1 MPCAITAATWV
12 ALSRATNINPT
23 SKPTYRSM
31 NPLSITVALPRLNN
45 DMTIARAQMAN
56 SGTMPPSKG
65 LDPGIV
71 AEMQMC
77 YIEYLISDKR
87 DLEAEQ
93 VVEGF
98 IYDDERMMQL
108 PELHAAWLWLARMA
122 LLIGD
127 GNPSLSLGAAEN
139 ALLVLSNHQ
148 GKKTEDFN
156 AIVASLLYNLALAH
170 HDMGDNSRAAKELT
184 KAQQL
189 LERLA
194 KRNEARFSAMLLM
207 AVEAST
213 EVIKSKTKQMNVLAH
228 YQSASELYMSELNS
242 GDSNATRIAMVNL
255 VDTLGKEGDIMLEMG
270 NGRNAVKYYTK
281 ALRYQK
287 KLGEKMGHR
296 DLQLSIGLA
305 KALMRL
311 INRRAAAEQLLRSL
325 LPLAQR
331 LDATAEVHEIQ
342 DLLNNKNKN
351 VNIMTLL
358 KSIFTAALILLG
370 TLGMQ
375 AQLIVGHRGSQWG
388 VENTR
393 AAFINGAEA
402 GAWGLECDIRVT
414 ADGTFVIS
422 HDDSYKRLGG
432 PETKIAN
439 MNTETVLST
448 RLTSK
453 RHGITYA
460 GTPCTL
466 GEFLD
471 ICKQYDVTPVVEVKV
486 CSNIH
491 SNTKA
496 ENEPVF
502 DGIPALINLIDQ
514 KGLTQQVVI
523 ISFMPGVVD
532 FIHRHYPD
540 VTVQVLAGDSDG
552 PIDEWVDWCIEHN
565 MDLDVVHTII
575 TKAAVDRLHQ
585 AGLKVNV
592 WTVDKVEDF
601 ERVKDMG
608 VDYITTNAR
617 FPKEL

>member
-1 MPCAITAATWV
+1 
-12 ALSRATNINPT
+12 
-23 SKPTYRSM
+23 M
-31 NPLSITVALPRLNN
+31 NSLPITVALPRFKN
-45 DMTIARAQMAN
+45 DMTIARAQMATA
-56 SGTMPPSKG
+56 GTMPSTKG
-65 LDPGIV
+65 LELDIV
-71 AEMQMC
+71 TEMQMC
-77 YIEYLISDKR
+77 YAEYLIANKR

-93 VVEGF
+93 VIEEF
-98 IYDDERMMQL
+98 IYDDERMQQL
-108 PELHAAWLWLARMA
+108 PALYAAWLWLARMA
-122 LLIGD
+122 LLID
-127 GNPSLSLGAAEN
+127 SGNPSLSLGAAEN
-139 ALLVLSNHQ
+139 ALLVLSSHQ

-156 AIVASLLYNLALAH
+156 AIVAALLYHLALAH

-184 KAQQL
+184 KTHQL

-228 YQSASELYMSELNS
+228 YQSASELYMSELKS
-242 GDSNATRIAMVNL
+242 GDANATRTAMSNL

-331 LDATAEVHEIQ
+331 LEATAQVNEIQ

-351 VNIMTLL
+351 MNIMTLL
-358 KSIFTAALILLG
+358 KSIFTAAIIIMC
-370 TLGMQ
+370 TLPLQ

-393 AAFINGAEA
+393 AAFINGAQA
-402 GAWGLECDIRVT
+402 GAWGLECDIRIT
-414 ADGTFVIS
+414 DDGTIVIS

-432 PETKIAN
+432 PETKIAS
-439 MNTETVLST
+439 MTTREVLDT

-466 GEFLD
+466 AEFLD
-471 ICKQYDVTPVVEVKV
+471 LCKSLNVAPVIEIKICT
-486 CSNIH
+486 SIH
-491 SNTKA
+491 SDTGA
-496 ENEPVF
+496 DDEPVF
-502 DGIPALINLIDQ
+502 DGIPQLISLIDR
-514 KGLTQQVVI
+514 KELTDRAVI

-540 VTVQVLAGDSDG
+540 ISVQVLAGDSDG
-552 PIDEWVDWCIEHN
+552 TIDQWVDWCIERKI
-565 MDLDVVHTII
+565 DLDVVHSII
-575 TKAAVDRLHQ
+575 TRAAVDRMHA

-592 WTVDKVEDF
+592 WTVDRVEDF

-608 VDYITTNAR
+608 VDFITTNSR
-617 FPKEL
+617 FPKQL

>member
-1 MPCAITAATWV
+1 
-12 ALSRATNINPT
+12 
-23 SKPTYRSM
+23 M
-31 NPLSITVALPRLNN
+31 NSLPITVALPRFKN
-45 DMTIARAQMAN
+45 DMTIARAQMAT
-56 SGTMPPSKG
+56 SGAMPPSKG
-65 LDPGIV
+65 LDEDIV
-71 AEMQMC
+71 NEMQMT
-77 YIEYLISDKR
+77 YIEYLIANKR
-87 DLEAEQ
+87 DIEAEQ
-93 VVEGF
+93 AIEEF
-98 IYDDERMMQL
+98 IYDDDRMQEL
-108 PELHAAWLWLARMA
+108 PKLYAAWLWLARMA
-122 LLIGD
+122 LLIDSGS
-127 GNPSLSLGAAEN
+127 PSLSLGAAEN
-139 ALLVLSNHQ
+139 TLLVLSDHQ

-156 AIVASLLYNLALAH
+156 AIVASLLFNLALAH

-184 KAQQL
+184 KAQQI
-189 LERLA
+189 LERLS
-194 KRNEARFSAMLLM
+194 KRNEARFSALLLL

-242 GDSNATRIAMVNL
+242 GDANATRTAMSNL

-331 LDATAEVHEIQ
+331 LDATAEAHEIQ

-358 KSIFTAALILLG
+358 KSIFTAALIIVG

-393 AAFINGAEA
+393 AAFINGAKA

-414 ADGTFVIS
+414 ADGTFVVS

-432 PETKIAN
+432 PATKIAD
-439 MNTETVLST
+439 MTTENVLST

-471 ICKQYDVTPVVEVKV
+471 ICNQYNVVPVVEVKV
-486 CSNIH
+486 CTSIH

-496 ENEPVF
+496 ENEPVY
-502 DGIPALINLIDQ
+502 DGIPALVNLIDQ
-514 KGLTQQVVI
+514 KGLTDKAVI

-540 VTVQVLAGDSDG
+540 LTVQVLAGDEDG
-552 PIDEWVDWCIEHN
+552 TIMEWVEWCKQYN
-565 MDLDVVHTII
+565 MDLDVVHTIV
-575 TKAAVDRLHQ
+575 TKEAVDAMHD

-601 ERVKDMG
+601 ERVKAMG
-608 VDYITTNAR
+608 VDFITTNAR
-617 FPKEL
+617 FPKQL

>member
-1 MPCAITAATWV
+1 
-12 ALSRATNINPT
+12 
-23 SKPTYRSM
+23 M
-31 NPLSITVALPRLNN
+31 NFLPVSVALPHFKN
-45 DMTIARAQMAN
+45 DMTIARAQMAQ
-56 SGTMPPSKG
+56 SGAMPTHKG
-65 LDPGIV
+65 LDEGIV
-71 AEMQMC
+71 TEIQMC
-77 YIEYLISDKR
+77 FIDYLISNKR
-87 DLEAEQ
+87 DIEAEQ
-93 VVEGF
+93 AIEEL
-98 IYDDERMMQL
+98 IYDDERMQRL
-108 PELHAAWLWLARMA
+108 PELYAAWLWLARMA
-122 LLIGD
+122 LLID
-127 GNPSLSLGAAEN
+127 SGNPSLSLGAAEN
-139 ALLVLSNHQ
+139 ALLVLSNHL
-148 GKKTEDFN
+148 GKKNEDFN
-156 AIVASLLYNLALAH
+156 AIVVALLYNLALAH

-228 YQSASELYMSELNS
+228 YQSASELYMSELGQ
-242 GDSNATRIAMVNL
+242 GDANATRIAMSNL

-270 NGRNAVKYYTK
+270 NSRNAVKYYTK

-287 KLGEKMGHR
+287 KLGEKMGMR
-296 DLQLSIGLA
+296 ELTLSIGLA
-305 KALMRL
+305 RALMRL

-331 LDATAEVHEIQ
+331 LDATAQIHDIQ

-358 KSIFTAALILLG
+358 KSIFTVVIILLG
-370 TLGMQ
+370 SLSMQ

-393 AAFINGAEA
+393 AAFINGANA

-422 HDDSYKRLGG
+422 HDDNYKRLGG
-432 PETKIAN
+432 PETKIAD
-439 MNTETVLST
+439 MSTEAVLST

-460 GTPCTL
+460 ATPCSL

-471 ICKQYDVTPVVEVKV
+471 ICNEYNVVPVVEVKV
-486 CSNIH
+486 CTSIH

-514 KGLTQQVVI
+514 KGCSDRVVI

-540 VTVQVLAGDSDG
+540 ITVQVLAGDGDG
-552 PIDEWVDWCIEHN
+552 TIDEWVDWCIEHK
-565 MDLDVVHTII
+565 MDLDVVHTIV
-575 TKAAVDRLHQ
+575 TKEAVDRMHA

-592 WTVDKVEDF
+592 WTVDSVEDF
-601 ERVKDMG
+601 ERVKAAGADF
-608 VDYITTNAR
+608 ITTNAR
-617 FPKEL
+617 FPREL

>member
-1 MPCAITAATWV
+1 
-12 ALSRATNINPT
+12 
-23 SKPTYRSM
+23 M
-31 NPLSITVALPRLNN
+31 NPLPISIALPRLKN
-45 DMTIARAQMAN
+45 DMTIARAQMAS
-56 SGTMPPSKG
+56 SGTMPSTKG
-65 LDPGIV
+65 LDDGIV
-71 AEMQMC
+71 TEMKMC
-77 YIEYLISDKR
+77 YAEYLIVNKR

-93 VVEGF
+93 IIEEF
-98 IYDDERMMQL
+98 IYDDERMQQL
-108 PELHAAWLWLARMA
+108 PELYAAWLWLARMA
-122 LLIGD
+122 LLIDG

-139 ALLVLSNHQ
+139 TLLVLSEHQ

-156 AIVASLLYNLALAH
+156 AIVAALLFNLALAH

-184 KAQQL
+184 KAQQI
-189 LERLA
+189 LERLT
-194 KRNEARFSAMLLM
+194 KRNEARFSALLLM

-213 EVIKSKTKQMNVLAH
+213 DVIKSKTKQMNVLAH

-242 GDSNATRIAMVNL
+242 GDANATRTAMSNL

-287 KLGEKMGHR
+287 KLGDKMGHR

-331 LDATAEVHEIQ
+331 LDATAEVNEIQ
-342 DLLNNKNKN
+342 ELLNNKNKN
-351 VNIMTLL
+351 MNIMTLL
-358 KSIFTAALILLG
+358 KSIFTTALIIVG
-370 TLGMQ
+370 TLGLQ
-375 AQLIVGHRGSQWG
+375 AQHIVGHRGSQWG

-402 GAWGLECDIRVT
+402 GAWALECDVRVT

-439 MNTETVLST
+439 MTTESVLST

-453 RHGITYA
+453 RNGITYA
-460 GTPCTL
+460 ATPCTL
-466 GEFLD
+466 SEFLD
-471 ICKQYDVTPVVEVKV
+471 ICNEYHVVPVVEIKV

-514 KGLTQQVVI
+514 KGLSDRVVI

-532 FIHRHYPD
+532 FINRHYPD
-540 VTVQVLAGDSDG
+540 ITVQVLAGDKDG
-552 PIDEWVDWCIEHN
+552 PIEDWVDWCIEHK

-575 TKAAVDRLHQ
+575 TDEAVSRMHD

-592 WTVDKVEDF
+592 WTVDKLEDF
-601 ERVKDMG
+601 LRVKAMG

>member
-1 MPCAITAATWV
+1 MSSLPV
-12 ALSRATNINPT
+12 
-23 SKPTYRSM
+23 
-31 NPLSITVALPRLNN
+31 TVALPHFKN
-45 DMTIARAQMAN
+45 DLTIARAQMA
-56 SGTMPPSKG
+56 SSQTLPPSKG
-65 LDPGIV
+65 LDQDIV
-71 AEMQMC
+71 TEMQIC
-77 YIEYLISDKR
+77 YAEYLIANKR

-93 VVEGF
+93 VIEEF
-98 IYDDERMMQL
+98 IYDDERMQQL
-108 PELHAAWLWLARMA
+108 PELYAAWLWFARMT
-122 LLIGD
+122 LLID
-127 GNPSLSLGAAEN
+127 SGNPSLSLGAAEN

-148 GKKTEDFN
+148 GKKNEDFN
-156 AIVASLLYNLALAH
+156 AIVAALLYNLALAH

-194 KRNEARFSAMLLM
+194 KRNDTRFSAMLLM

-213 EVIKSKTKQMNVLAH
+213 EIIKSKTKQMNVLAH
-228 YQSASELYMSELNS
+228 YQSASELYRSELDS
-242 GDSNATRIAMVNL
+242 GDANATRTAMSNL

-270 NGRNAVKYYTK
+270 NSRNAVKYYTK

-287 KLGEKMGHR
+287 KLGEKMGQR
-296 DLQLSIGLA
+296 ELDLSIGLA

-331 LDATAEVHEIQ
+331 LDATAQEHEIQ

-358 KSIFTAALILLG
+358 KSIFTTALIIVG
-370 TLGMQ
+370 TLSMN

-393 AAFINGAEA
+393 AAFINGANA
-402 GAWGLECDIRVT
+402 GSWGLECDIRVT
-414 ADGTFVIS
+414 GDGTFVVS
-422 HDDSYKRLGG
+422 HDASYKRLGG
-432 PETKIAN
+432 PETEIAN
-439 MNTETVLST
+439 MTTAAVLST
-448 RLTSK
+448 PLTQK

-460 GTPCTL
+460 ATPCTL

-471 ICKQYDVTPVVEVKV
+471 ICNEYNVVPVIEVKV
-486 CSNIH
+486 CTSIH
-491 SNTKA
+491 SNTNA
-496 ENEPVF
+496 DNEPVF

-514 KGLTQQVVI
+514 KGLSDKAVI

-540 VTVQVLAGDSDG
+540 ITVQVLAGDEDG
-552 PIDEWVDWCIEHN
+552 TIMEWVEWCKQYK
-565 MDLDVVHTII
+565 MDLDVVHTIV
-575 TKAAVDRLHQ
+575 TKEAVDAMHA

-601 ERVKDMG
+601 ERVKAMG

-617 FPKEL
+617 FPNQIEIKN

>member
-1 MPCAITAATWV
+1 MNSLPIT
-12 ALSRATNINPT
+12 I
-23 SKPTYRSM
+23 
-31 NPLSITVALPRLNN
+31 ALPRLKN
-45 DMTIARAQMAN
+45 DMTIARAQMVT
-56 SGTMPPSKG
+56 SGAMPPTKG
-65 LDPGIV
+65 LDQGIV
-71 AEMQMC
+71 NEMMMC
-77 YIEYLISDKR
+77 YAEYLITNNR
-87 DLEAEQ
+87 NLEAEQ
-93 VVEGF
+93 IIENLL
-98 IYDDERMMQL
+98 YDEERTQEL
-108 PELHAAWLWLARMA
+108 PLLHAAWLWLARMA
-122 LLIGD
+122 LLIEEN
-127 GNPSLSLGAAEN
+127 NPSLALGAAES
-139 ALLVLSNHQ
+139 ALLELNDHQ

-156 AIVASLLYNLALAH
+156 AIVAALLLNLALAH
-170 HDMGDNSRAAKELT
+170 HQMGDNSRAAKELT

-213 EVIKSKTKQMNVLAH
+213 EVIKSKTKQMNVLAY

-242 GDSNATRIAMVNL
+242 GGSNDTRTALSNL

-311 INRRAAAEQLLRSL
+311 INRRAAAEQLLRSM

-331 LDATAEVHEIQ
+331 LDATAEAHEIQ
-342 DLLNNKNKN
+342 ELLNNKNKN

-358 KSIFTAALILLG
+358 KSIFTAALIIVG

-375 AQLIVGHRGSQWG
+375 AQFIVGHRGSQWG

-393 AAFINGAEA
+393 AAFINGANA
-402 GAWGLECDIRVT
+402 GAWGLECDIRVS
-414 ADGTFVIS
+414 ADGTFIIS
-422 HDDSYKRLGG
+422 HDDNFKRLGG
-432 PETKIAN
+432 PETKIAD
-439 MNTETVLST
+439 MTTEALLST

-453 RHGITYA
+453 RHGVTYA

-471 ICKQYDVTPVVEVKV
+471 ICKEYQVVPVIEVKV
-486 CSNIH
+486 CTTIH

-514 KGLTQQVVI
+514 QGLSDKAVI

-540 VTVQVLAGDSDG
+540 ITVQVLAGEEDG
-552 PIDEWVDWCIEHN
+552 SIMEWVEWCKQYK
-565 MDLDVVHTII
+565 MDLDVVHTIV
-575 TKAAVDRLHQ
+575 TKEAVDAMHA

-592 WTVDKVEDF
+592 WTVDRVEDF
-601 ERVKDMG
+601 ERVKAMG
-608 VDYITTNAR
+608 VDFITTNAR
-617 FPKEL
+617 FPNELK

>member
-1 MPCAITAATWV
+1 MNSLPITIA
-12 ALSRATNINPT
+12 
-23 SKPTYRSM
+23 M
-31 NPLSITVALPRLNN
+31 PRLNN
-45 DMTIARAQMAN
+45 DMTIARAHMATV
-56 SGTMPPSKG
+56 GTMPSTKG
-65 LDPGIV
+65 LDQSIV
-71 AEMQMC
+71 AEMRMC
-77 YIEYLISDKR
+77 YIEYLIASKR

-93 VVEGF
+93 VIEEF
-98 IYDDERMMQL
+98 IYDDERMLRL

-122 LLIGD
+122 LLID
-127 GNPSLSLGAAEN
+127 SGNPSLSLGAAEN
-139 ALLVLSNHQ
+139 ALLVLADHQ

-156 AIVASLLYNLALAH
+156 AIVAALLYHLALAH

-184 KAQQL
+184 KTHQL

-194 KRNEARFSAMLLM
+194 KRNEPRFSAMLLM

-228 YQSASELYMSELNS
+228 YQSASELYMTELKS
-242 GDSNATRIAMVNL
+242 GDANATRTAMSNL

-287 KLGEKMGHR
+287 KLGEKMGLR

-311 INRRAAAEQLLRSL
+311 INRRAAAEQLLKSL

-331 LDATAEVHEIQ
+331 LDATAQVNEIQ

-358 KSIFTAALILLG
+358 KSIFTAALIIVGSL
-370 TLGMQ
+370 TMQ

-393 AAFINGAEA
+393 AAFINGAQA

-414 ADGTFVIS
+414 ADGTFVVS

-432 PETKIAN
+432 PETKIAD
-439 MNTETVLST
+439 MTTWQVLST
-448 RLTSK
+448 QLTSK

-460 GTPCTL
+460 ATPCTL

-471 ICKQYDVTPVVEVKV
+471 ICNEHNVAPVVEVKV
-486 CSNIH
+486 CTSIH
-491 SNTKA
+491 SNTGA
-496 ENEPVF
+496 QDEPVF
-502 DGIPALINLIDQ
+502 DGIPALISLIDS
-514 KGLTQQVVI
+514 KGLADRAVI

-540 VTVQVLAGDSDG
+540 ITVQVLAGDDDG
-552 PIDEWVDWCIEHN
+552 TIDQWVDWCIERK
-565 MDLDVVHTII
+565 MDLDAVHTIV
-575 TKAAVDRLHQ
+575 TREAVERMHA

-592 WTVDKVEDF
+592 WTVDRLEDY

-608 VDYITTNAR
+608 VDFITTNAR
-617 FPKEL
+617 FPVEL

>member
-1 MPCAITAATWV
+1 
-12 ALSRATNINPT
+12 
-23 SKPTYRSM
+23 M
-31 NPLSITVALPRLNN
+31 NFLPVTVALPRPKN
-45 DMTIARAQMAN
+45 DMTIARAQMDA
-56 SGTMPPSKG
+56 SGAMPSSKG
-65 LDPGIV
+65 LEDNLV
-71 AEMQMC
+71 TEMQLC
-77 YIEYLISDKR
+77 FIDYLIANKR

-93 VVEGF
+93 HIEEF
-98 IYDDERMMQL
+98 IYDDERMQHL
-108 PELHAAWLWLARMA
+108 PEPYAAWLWLARMA
-122 LLIGD
+122 LLIDG

-139 ALLVLSNHQ
+139 ALLVLSDHQ

-156 AIVASLLYNLALAH
+156 AIVVALLYYLALAH

-194 KRNEARFSAMLLM
+194 KRNDARFSAMLLM

-228 YQSASELYMSELNS
+228 YQSASELYMSELNT
-242 GDSNATRIAMVNL
+242 GDANATRTAMYNL

-331 LDATAEVHEIQ
+331 LDATAEVNEIQ
-342 DLLNNKNKN
+342 ELLNNKNKN
-351 VNIMTLL
+351 MNIMTLL
-358 KSIFTAALILLG
+358 KSIFTAALIIVG

-414 ADGTFVIS
+414 SDGTFVIS

-432 PETKIAN
+432 PATKIAK
-439 MNTETVLST
+439 MTTLDVLT
-448 RLTSK
+448 TQLTSK

-460 GTPCTL
+460 ATPCTL
-466 GEFLD
+466 GEFFD
-471 ICKQYDVTPVVEVKV
+471 ICNQYNVVPVVEVKV
-486 CSNIH
+486 CTSIH
-491 SNTKA
+491 SNTQA
-496 ENEPVF
+496 EDEPVF
-502 DGIPALINLIDQ
+502 DGIPALMKLIDE
-514 KGLTQQVVI
+514 KGCTDRVFI

-540 VTVQVLAGDSDG
+540 VTVQVLAGDEDG
-552 PIDEWVDWCIEHN
+552 PIDQWVDWCIEYN

-575 TKAAVDRLHQ
+575 TKDAVDRMHA

-601 ERVKDMG
+601 ERVKAMG

-617 FPKEL
+617 FPKQL

>member
-1 MPCAITAATWV
+1 
-12 ALSRATNINPT
+12 
-23 SKPTYRSM
+23 M
-31 NPLSITVALPRLNN
+31 NSLPVTIALPRFKN
-45 DMTIARAQMAN
+45 DMTIARAQMAT
-56 SGTMPPSKG
+56 SGTMPSIKG
-65 LDPGIV
+65 LDGGIV
-71 AEMQMC
+71 TEMKMC
-77 YIEYLISDKR
+77 YIEYLIANNR

-93 VVEGF
+93 VIEEF
-98 IYDDERMMQL
+98 IYDDDNMQAL
-108 PELHAAWLWLARMA
+108 PELYAAWLWLARMA
-122 LLIGD
+122 LLIDG

-139 ALLVLSNHQ
+139 ALLVLSDHQ

-156 AIVASLLYNLALAH
+156 AIVTSLIYNLALAH

-189 LERLA
+189 LERLT

-242 GDSNATRIAMVNL
+242 GDVNATRTAMSNL

-287 KLGEKMGHR
+287 KLGDKMGQR

-331 LDATAEVHEIQ
+331 LDATAEVNEIQ
-342 DLLNNKNKN
+342 NLLNNKNKN

-358 KSIFTAALILLG
+358 KSIFTAALIIIS
-370 TLGMQ
+370 TLSMQ

-414 ADGTFVIS
+414 ADGTFVVS

-432 PETKIAN
+432 PETKIAD
-439 MNTETVLST
+439 MTSLQVLTT

-460 GTPCTL
+460 GNPCTL

-471 ICKQYDVTPVVEVKV
+471 ICNERNVVPVVEVKV
-486 CSNIH
+486 CTTIH

-514 KGLTQQVVI
+514 KGLSDKVVI
-523 ISFMPGVVD
+523 LSFMPGVVD
-532 FIHRHYPD
+532 FIQRHYSD
-540 VTVQVLAGDSDG
+540 VKVQVLAGDEDG
-552 PIDEWVDWCIEHN
+552 TIDEWVDWCIEHN
-565 MDLDVVHTII
+565 MDLDVVHTIV
-575 TKAAVDRLHQ
+575 TKEAVDRMHA

-601 ERVKDMG
+601 ERVKAAG

-617 FPKEL
+617 FPKQL

>member
-1 MPCAITAATWV
+1 
-12 ALSRATNINPT
+12 
-23 SKPTYRSM
+23 M
-31 NPLSITVALPRLNN
+31 NFLPVSVALPHFKN
-45 DMTIARAQMAN
+45 DMTIARAQMAQ
-56 SGTMPPSKG
+56 SGAMPTHKG
-65 LDPGIV
+65 LDEGIV
-71 AEMQMC
+71 TEIQMC
-77 YIEYLISDKR
+77 FIDYLISNKR
-87 DLEAEQ
+87 DIEAEQ
-93 VVEGF
+93 AIEEL
-98 IYDDERMMQL
+98 IYDDERMQRL
-108 PELHAAWLWLARMA
+108 PELYAAWLWLARMA
-122 LLIGD
+122 LLID
-127 GNPSLSLGAAEN
+127 SGNPSLSLGAAEN
-139 ALLVLSNHQ
+139 ALLVLSNHL
-148 GKKTEDFN
+148 GKKNEDFN
-156 AIVASLLYNLALAH
+156 AIVVALLYNLALAH

-228 YQSASELYMSELNS
+228 YQSASELYMSELGQ
-242 GDSNATRIAMVNL
+242 GDANATHIAMSNL

-270 NGRNAVKYYTK
+270 NSRNAVKYYTK

-287 KLGEKMGHR
+287 KLGEKMGMR
-296 DLQLSIGLA
+296 ELTLSIGLA
-305 KALMRL
+305 RALMRL

-331 LDATAEVHEIQ
+331 LDATAQIHDIQ

-358 KSIFTAALILLG
+358 KSIFTVVIILLG
-370 TLGMQ
+370 SLSMQ

-393 AAFINGAEA
+393 AAFINGANA

-422 HDDSYKRLGG
+422 HDDNYKRLGG
-432 PETKIAN
+432 PETKIAD
-439 MNTETVLST
+439 MSTEAVLST

-460 GTPCTL
+460 ATPCSL

-471 ICKQYDVTPVVEVKV
+471 ICNEYNVVPVVEVKV
-486 CSNIH
+486 CTSIH

-502 DGIPALINLIDQ
+502 DGIPALINMIDQ
-514 KGLTQQVVI
+514 KGCSDRVVI

-540 VTVQVLAGDSDG
+540 ITVQVLAGDGDG
-552 PIDEWVDWCIEHN
+552 TIDEWVDWCIEHK
-565 MDLDVVHTII
+565 MDLDVVHTIV
-575 TKAAVDRLHQ
+575 TKEAVDRMHA

-592 WTVDKVEDF
+592 WTVDRVEDF
-601 ERVKDMG
+601 ERVKAAGADF
-608 VDYITTNAR
+608 ITTNAR
-617 FPKEL
+617 FPREL

>member
-1 MPCAITAATWV
+1 MN
-12 ALSRATNINPT
+12 SQSIN
-23 SKPTYRSM
+23 
-31 NPLSITVALPRLNN
+31 VALPRLKN
-45 DMTIARAQMAN
+45 DMTIARAQMATN
-56 SGTMPPSKG
+56 GTMPVTQG
-65 LDPGIV
+65 LEDDIV
-71 AEMQMC
+71 TEMQMC
-77 YIEYLISDKR
+77 YIDYLITNNR

-93 VVEGF
+93 VLEEL
-98 IYDDERMMQL
+98 IYDDERMQQL
-108 PELHAAWLWLARMA
+108 PELYAAWLWLARMS
-122 LLIGD
+122 LLIDG

-139 ALLVLSNHQ
+139 ALLVLSNHV

-156 AIVASLLYNLALAH
+156 AIVASLLFNLALAH

-194 KRNEARFSAMLLM
+194 KRNEARFSALLLM

-228 YQSASELYMSELNS
+228 YQSASELYMSELDS
-242 GDSNATRIAMVNL
+242 GDANATREALSNL

-287 KLGEKMGHR
+287 KLGEKMGER
-296 DLQLSIGLA
+296 ELRLSIGLA

-331 LDATAEVHEIQ
+331 LDATAEEHEIQ

-358 KSIFTAALILLG
+358 KSIFTAALIIVG
-370 TLGMQ
+370 TLGAQ

-393 AAFINGAEA
+393 AAFINGANA

-414 ADGTFVIS
+414 ADGSFVVS

-432 PETKIAN
+432 PETKIAD
-439 MNTETVLST
+439 MPTEAVLAT

-471 ICKQYDVTPVVEVKV
+471 ICNEYNVVPVVEVKV
-486 CSNIH
+486 CTSIH

-514 KGLTQQVVI
+514 KGCSDRVVI

-540 VTVQVLAGDSDG
+540 ITVQVLAGDSDG
-552 PIDEWVDWCIEHN
+552 TIDEWVDWCIERK
-565 MDLDVVHTII
+565 MDLDVVHSIV
-575 TKAAVDRLHQ
+575 TKQAVDRMHE
-585 AGLKVNV
+585 AGLTVNV
-592 WTVDKVEDF
+592 WTVDRVEDF
-601 ERVKDMG
+601 ERVKAAG

-617 FPKEL
+617 FPKDL

>member
-1 MPCAITAATWV
+1 
-12 ALSRATNINPT
+12 
-23 SKPTYRSM
+23 M
-31 NPLSITVALPRLNN
+31 NPLPITIALPRLKN
-45 DMTIARAQMAN
+45 DMTIACAQMAS
-56 SGTMPPSKG
+56 SGSMPSVKG
-65 LDPGIV
+65 LDQGIV
-71 AEMQMC
+71 NEMMMC
-77 YIEYLISDKR
+77 YAEYLITNKR
-87 DLEAEQ
+87 NLEAEQ
-93 VVEGF
+93 VIEN
-98 IYDDERMMQL
+98 ILYDEERMQNL
-108 PELHAAWLWLARMA
+108 PMLYVAWLWLARMA
-122 LLIGD
+122 LLIEE
-127 GNPSLSLGAAEN
+127 GNSSLALGAAES
-139 ALLVLSNHQ
+139 ALLELNDHQ

-170 HDMGDNSRAAKELT
+170 HQMGDNSRAAKELT

-189 LERLA
+189 LERLS

-213 EVIKSKTKQMNVLAH
+213 EVIKSKTKQMNVLAY
-228 YQSASELYMSELNS
+228 YQSASELYISELNS
-242 GDSNATRIAMVNL
+242 GDANATRTALSNL

-331 LDATAEVHEIQ
+331 LDATAETREIQ

-351 VNIMTLL
+351 MNIMTLL
-358 KSIFTAALILLG
+358 KSIFTAALVIVG
-370 TLGMQ
+370 SLGMQ
-375 AQLIVGHRGSQWG
+375 AQQIVGHRGSQWG

-393 AAFINGAEA
+393 AAFINGANA
-402 GAWGLECDIRVT
+402 GAWGLECDIRVSE
-414 ADGTFVIS
+414 DGTFVIS
-422 HDDSYKRLGG
+422 HDDNYKRLGG
-432 PETKIAN
+432 PETKIAD
-439 MNTETVLST
+439 MTTEAILST

-453 RHGITYA
+453 RHGVTYA

-466 GEFLD
+466 SEFLD
-471 ICKQYDVTPVVEVKV
+471 ICKEYQVVPVIEVKV
-486 CSNIH
+486 STTIH

-502 DGIPALINLIDQ
+502 DGIPSLINLIDQ
-514 KGLTQQVVI
+514 KGLSDKAVI

-540 VTVQVLAGDSDG
+540 ITVQVLAGEEDG
-552 PIDEWVDWCIEHN
+552 SIMEWVEWCKN
-565 MDLDVVHTII
+565 YKMDLDVVHTIV
-575 TKAAVDRLHQ
+575 TKEAVDAMHA

-592 WTVDKVEDF
+592 WTVDHVEDF
-601 ERVKDMG
+601 ERVKAMG
-608 VDYITTNAR
+608 VDFITTNAR
-617 FPKEL
+617 FPNELK

>member
-1 MPCAITAATWV
+1 MNSLPITIA
-12 ALSRATNINPT
+12 
-23 SKPTYRSM
+23 M
-31 NPLSITVALPRLNN
+31 PRLKN
-45 DMTIARAQMAN
+45 DMTIARAQMAT
-56 SGTMPPSKG
+56 SDTMPSTKG
-65 LDPGIV
+65 LDDGIV
-71 AEMQMC
+71 TEMKMC
-77 YIEYLISDKR
+77 YAEYLIVNKR

-93 VVEGF
+93 VIEEF
-98 IYDDERMMQL
+98 IYDDDRMQQL
-108 PELHAAWLWLARMA
+108 PELYAAWLWLARMA
-122 LLIGD
+122 LLID
-127 GNPSLSLGAAEN
+127 SGNPSLSLGAAEN
-139 ALLVLSNHQ
+139 ALLVLSEHQ

-156 AIVASLLYNLALAH
+156 AIVASLLFNLALAH

-184 KAQQL
+184 KAQQI
-189 LERLA
+189 LERLT
-194 KRNEARFSAMLLM
+194 KRNEARFSALLLM

-228 YQSASELYMSELNS
+228 YQTVSELYMSELDS
-242 GDSNATRIAMVNL
+242 GDANATRTAMSNL

-287 KLGEKMGHR
+287 KLGDKMGHR

-331 LDATAEVHEIQ
+331 LNATAEVHEIQ
-342 DLLNNKNKN
+342 ELLNNKNKN
-351 VNIMTLL
+351 MNIMTLL
-358 KSIFTAALILLG
+358 KSIFTTALIIVG
-370 TLGMQ
+370 TLGLQ
-375 AQLIVGHRGSQWG
+375 AQHIVGHRGSQWG

-402 GAWGLECDIRVT
+402 GAWALECDIRVT

-422 HDDSYKRLGG
+422 HDNTYKRLGG
-432 PETKIAN
+432 PDTKIADL
-439 MNTETVLST
+439 TTQAVLNT

-453 RHGITYA
+453 RNGITYT

-471 ICKQYDVTPVVEVKV
+471 ICNEYHVVPVVEVKV
-486 CSNIH
+486 CTNIH

-514 KGLTQQVVI
+514 KGLSDKAVI

-540 VTVQVLAGDSDG
+540 ITVQVLAGGEDG
-552 PIDEWVDWCIEHN
+552 PIEDWVDWCIEHK
-565 MDLDVVHTII
+565 MDLDVTYTII
-575 TKAAVDRLHQ
+575 TQEAVDRMHD

-592 WTVDKVEDF
+592 WTVDKLEDF
-601 ERVKDMG
+601 LSVKAMG

>member
-1 MPCAITAATWV
+1 
-12 ALSRATNINPT
+12 
-23 SKPTYRSM
+23 M
-31 NPLSITVALPRLNN
+31 NSLPVTIALPRLKN
-45 DMTIARAQMAN
+45 DMTIARAQMET
-56 SGTMPPSKG
+56 SGTMPSTKG
-65 LDPGIV
+65 LDNDIV
-71 AEMQMC
+71 TEMKMC
-77 YIEYLISDKR
+77 YIEYLIADNR

-93 VVEGF
+93 VIEEF
-98 IYDDERMMQL
+98 IYDDDIMQAL
-108 PELHAAWLWLARMA
+108 PELYAAWLWLARMA
-122 LLIGD
+122 LLID
-127 GNPSLSLGAAEN
+127 SGNPSLSLGAAEN
-139 ALLVLSNHQ
+139 TLLVLSNHQ

-156 AIVASLLYNLALAH
+156 AIVTSLIFNLALAH

-189 LERLA
+189 LERLS

-228 YQSASELYMSELNS
+228 YQTASELYMSELNS
-242 GDSNATRIAMVNL
+242 GDANATRTAMSNL
-255 VDTLGKEGDIMLEMG
+255 VDTLGKQGDIMLEMG

-287 KLGEKMGHR
+287 KLGDKMGHR

-331 LDATAEVHEIQ
+331 LDAVAEVNEIQ

-358 KSIFTAALILLG
+358 KSIFTAALIIMG
-370 TLGMQ
+370 TLSLQ

-402 GAWGLECDIRVT
+402 GAWALECDIRVT

-432 PETKIAN
+432 PATKIAK
-439 MNTETVLST
+439 MTTQEVLNT

-460 GTPCTL
+460 GNPCTL

-471 ICKQYDVTPVVEVKV
+471 ICIEHNVVPVVEVKV
-486 CSNIH
+486 CTSIH

-514 KGLTQQVVI
+514 KGLTDKVVI

-540 VTVQVLAGDSDG
+540 VTVQVLAGDEDG
-552 PIDEWVDWCIEHN
+552 PIEDWVDWCIKYN
-565 MDLDVVHTII
+565 MDLDVIHTIV
-575 TKAAVDRLHQ
+575 TKEAVDRMHA

-601 ERVKDMG
+601 ERVKAAG
-608 VDYITTNAR
+608 VDFITTNAR
-617 FPKEL
+617 FPKQL

>member
-1 MPCAITAATWV
+1 MPQ
-12 ALSRATNINPT
+12 
-23 SKPTYRSM
+23 TYSDYLLHTTIDPM
-31 NPLSITVALPRLNN
+31 NPLPVSVALPHFKN
-45 DMTIARAQMAN
+45 DMTIARAQMAV
-56 SGTMPPSKG
+56 SQTMPPSKG
-65 LDPGIV
+65 LDQNIV
-71 AEMQMC
+71 TEMQIS
-77 YIEYLISDKR
+77 YAEYLIANKR

-93 VVEGF
+93 VIEGF
-98 IYDDERMMQL
+98 IYDDERMMEL
-108 PELHAAWLWLARMA
+108 PELYAAWLWLARMA
-122 LLIGD
+122 LLID
-127 GNPSLSLGAAEN
+127 SGNPSLSLGAAEN

-156 AIVASLLYNLALAH
+156 AIVAAIIYNLAIAH
-170 HDMGDNSRAAKELT
+170 HDMGDNSRASKELT

-194 KRNEARFSAMLLM
+194 KRNEARFSALLLM

-242 GDSNATRIAMVNL
+242 GDANETRTAMSNL
-255 VDTLGKEGDIMLEMG
+255 VDTLGKQGDIMLEMG
-270 NGRNAVKYYTK
+270 NSRNAVKYYTK

-296 DLQLSIGLA
+296 ELVLSIGLA

-331 LDATAEVHEIQ
+331 LDATAEANEIQ

-358 KSIFTAALILLG
+358 KSIFTATLIILG
-370 TLGMQ
+370 SLGMN
-375 AQLIVGHRGSQWG
+375 AQLIVGHRGSHWG

-393 AAFINGAEA
+393 AAFINGANA
-402 GAWGLECDIRVT
+402 GAWGLECDIRVD
-414 ADGTFVIS
+414 ADGTFVVS
-422 HDDSYKRLGG
+422 HDASYKRLGG
-432 PETKIAN
+432 PETQIAD
-439 MNTETVLST
+439 MGTASVLAT
-448 RLTSK
+448 PLTQK
-453 RHGITYA
+453 RNGITYA
-460 GTPCTL
+460 ATPCTL

-471 ICKQYDVTPVVEVKV
+471 ICKEYNVVPVIEVKV
-486 CSNIH
+486 CTSIH

-502 DGIPALINLIDQ
+502 DGIPALVNLIDQ
-514 KGLTQQVVI
+514 KGLTDKAVI
-523 ISFMPGVVD
+523 ISFMPGVVE

-540 VTVQVLAGDSDG
+540 LTVQVLAGDEDG
-552 PIDEWVDWCIEHN
+552 PIMDWVEWCKQYK
-565 MDLDVVHTII
+565 MDLDVVHTIV
-575 TKAAVDRLHQ
+575 TKEAVDAMHA

-601 ERVKDMG
+601 NRVKAMG

-617 FPKEL
+617 FPNF

>member
-1 MPCAITAATWV
+1 
-12 ALSRATNINPT
+12 
-23 SKPTYRSM
+23 M
-31 NPLSITVALPRLNN
+31 NHLPVSVALPHFKN
-45 DMTIARAQMAN
+45 DMTIARAQMAM

-65 LDPGIV
+65 LGQDIV
-71 AEMQMC
+71 TEMQMC
-77 YIEYLISDKR
+77 YAEYLISNKR

-93 VVEGF
+93 VIEEF
-98 IYDDERMMQL
+98 IYDDERMMSL
-108 PELHAAWLWLARMA
+108 PELYAAWLWLARMA
-122 LLIGD
+122 LLIDG
-127 GNPSLSLGAAEN
+127 GNPSLSLGSAEN
-139 ALLVLSNHQ
+139 ALLVLSAHQ

-156 AIVASLLYNLALAH
+156 AIVAALLYNLALAH

-189 LERLA
+189 LERLS
-194 KRNEARFSAMLLM
+194 KRNEARFSALLLM

-228 YQSASELYMSELNS
+228 YQTASELYMSELNN
-242 GDSNATRIAMVNL
+242 GDANETRTAMSNL

-270 NGRNAVKYYTK
+270 NSRNAVKYYTK

-296 DLQLSIGLA
+296 DLVLSIGLA

-331 LDATAEVHEIQ
+331 LDATAEAHEIQ

-358 KSIFTAALILLG
+358 KSIFTATLIILG
-370 TLGMQ
+370 SLGMN

-393 AAFINGAEA
+393 AAFINGANA

-414 ADGTFVIS
+414 GDGTFVVS
-422 HDDSYKRLGG
+422 HDASYKRLGG
-432 PETKIAN
+432 PETQIAD
-439 MNTETVLST
+439 MSTASVLAT
-448 RLTSK
+448 PLTQK
-453 RHGITYA
+453 RHGVTYA
-460 GTPCTL
+460 ATPCTL

-471 ICKQYDVTPVVEVKV
+471 ICKEYDVVPVIEVKV
-486 CSNIH
+486 STSIH

-514 KGLTQQVVI
+514 KGLTDKAVI
-523 ISFMPGVVD
+523 ISFMPGVVE

-540 VTVQVLAGDSDG
+540 ITVQVLAGDEDG
-552 PIDEWVDWCIEHN
+552 
-565 MDLDVVHTII
+565 TIM
-575 TKAAVDRLHQ
+575 
-585 AGLKVNV
+585 
-592 WTVDKVEDF
+592 E
-601 ERVKDMG
+601 
-608 VDYITTNAR
+608 
-617 FPKEL
+617 

>member
-1 MPCAITAATWV
+1 
-12 ALSRATNINPT
+12 
-23 SKPTYRSM
+23 M
-31 NPLSITVALPRLNN
+31 NSLPVTIALPRLKN
-45 DMTIARAQMAN
+45 DMTIARAQMET
-56 SGTMPPSKG
+56 SGTMPSTKG
-65 LDPGIV
+65 LDNDIV
-71 AEMQMC
+71 TEMKMC
-77 YIEYLISDKR
+77 YIEYLIADNR

-93 VVEGF
+93 VIEEF
-98 IYDDERMMQL
+98 IYDDDIMQAL
-108 PELHAAWLWLARMA
+108 PELYAAWLWLARMA
-122 LLIGD
+122 LLID
-127 GNPSLSLGAAEN
+127 SGNPSLSLGAAEN
-139 ALLVLSNHQ
+139 TLLVLSNHQ

-156 AIVASLLYNLALAH
+156 AIVTSLIFNLALAH

-189 LERLA
+189 LERLS

-228 YQSASELYMSELNS
+228 YQTASELYISELNS
-242 GDSNATRIAMVNL
+242 GDANATRTAMSNL
-255 VDTLGKEGDIMLEMG
+255 VDTLGKQGDIMLEMG

-287 KLGEKMGHR
+287 KLGDKMGHR

-331 LDATAEVHEIQ
+331 LDAVAEVNEIQ

-358 KSIFTAALILLG
+358 KSIFTAALIIMG
-370 TLGMQ
+370 TLSMQ

-402 GAWGLECDIRVT
+402 GAWALECDIRVT

-432 PETKIAN
+432 PATKIAK
-439 MNTETVLST
+439 MTTQEVLNT

-460 GTPCTL
+460 ANPCTL

-471 ICKQYDVTPVVEVKV
+471 ICIEHNVVPVVEVKV
-486 CSNIH
+486 CTSIH

-514 KGLTQQVVI
+514 KGLTDKVVI

-540 VTVQVLAGDSDG
+540 VTVQVLAGDEDG
-552 PIDEWVDWCIEHN
+552 TIDEWVNWCIEYN
-565 MDLDVVHTII
+565 MDLDVVHTLV
-575 TKAAVDRLHQ
+575 TKEAVDRMHA

-592 WTVDKVEDF
+592 WTVDRVEDF
-601 ERVKDMG
+601 ERVKAAG
-608 VDYITTNAR
+608 VDFITTNAR
-617 FPKEL
+617 FPKQL

>member
-1 MPCAITAATWV
+1 
-12 ALSRATNINPT
+12 
-23 SKPTYRSM
+23 M
-31 NPLSITVALPRLNN
+31 NPLPISIAMPRLKN
-45 DMTIARAQMAN
+45 DMTIAQAQMATT
-56 SGTMPPSKG
+56 GTMPSPKG
-65 LDPGIV
+65 LDDDIV
-71 AEMQMC
+71 TEMKIC
-77 YIEYLISDKR
+77 YIDYLITNKR

-93 VVEGF
+93 VIEEF
-98 IYDDERMMQL
+98 IYDDERMQQL
-108 PELHAAWLWLARMA
+108 PELYAAWLWLARMA
-122 LLIGD
+122 LLID
-127 GNPSLSLGAAEN
+127 SGNPSLSLGAAED
-139 ALLVLSNHQ
+139 ALLVLSGHL

-156 AIVASLLYNLALAH
+156 AIVATLLFNLALAH
-170 HDMGDNSRAAKELT
+170 HDMGDNSRASKELT

-189 LERLA
+189 LERLT

-242 GDSNATRIAMVNL
+242 GDANATRTAMSNL

-287 KLGEKMGHR
+287 KLGERMGMR
-296 DLQLSIGLA
+296 DLELSIGLA

-331 LDATAEVHEIQ
+331 LDATAQVNEIQ

-358 KSIFTAALILLG
+358 KSIFTAALIIVG

-393 AAFINGAEA
+393 AAFINGANA

-414 ADGTFVIS
+414 ADGTFVVS
-422 HDDSYKRLGG
+422 HDDNYKRLGG
-432 PETKIAN
+432 PETKIAD
-439 MNTETVLST
+439 MTTEAVLST

-471 ICKQYDVTPVVEVKV
+471 ICKEYNVVPVVEIKV
-486 CSNIH
+486 STTIH

-514 KGLTQQVVI
+514 KGLTDRVVI

-540 VTVQVLAGDSDG
+540 ITVQVLAGDGDG
-552 PIDEWVDWCIEHN
+552 TVMEWVEWCKQYN
-565 MDLDVVHTII
+565 MDLDVVHTIV
-575 TKAAVDRLHQ
+575 TKEAVDAMHA

-592 WTVDKVEDF
+592 WTVDRVEDF
-601 ERVKDMG
+601 ERVKAMG
-608 VDYITTNAR
+608 VDFITTNAR
-617 FPKEL
+617 FPNELK

>member
-1 MPCAITAATWV
+1 
-12 ALSRATNINPT
+12 
-23 SKPTYRSM
+23 M
-31 NPLSITVALPRLNN
+31 NFLPVSVALPHFKN
-45 DMTIARAQMAN
+45 DMTIARAQMAQ
-56 SGTMPPSKG
+56 SGAMPTHKG
-65 LDPGIV
+65 LDEGIV
-71 AEMQMC
+71 TEIQMC
-77 YIEYLISDKR
+77 FIDYLISNKR
-87 DLEAEQ
+87 DIEAEQ
-93 VVEGF
+93 AIEEL
-98 IYDDERMMQL
+98 IYDDERMQRL
-108 PELHAAWLWLARMA
+108 PELYAAWLWLARMA
-122 LLIGD
+122 LLID
-127 GNPSLSLGAAEN
+127 SGNPSLSLGAAEN
-139 ALLVLSNHQ
+139 ALLVLSNHL
-148 GKKTEDFN
+148 GKKNEDFN
-156 AIVASLLYNLALAH
+156 AIVVALLYNLALAH

-228 YQSASELYMSELNS
+228 YQSASELYMSELGQ
-242 GDSNATRIAMVNL
+242 GDANATRIAMSNL

-270 NGRNAVKYYTK
+270 NSRNAVKYYTK

-287 KLGEKMGHR
+287 KLGEKMGMR
-296 DLQLSIGLA
+296 ELTLSIGLA
-305 KALMRL
+305 RALMRL

-331 LDATAEVHEIQ
+331 LDATAQIQDIQ

-358 KSIFTAALILLG
+358 KSIFTVVIILLG
-370 TLGMQ
+370 SLSMQ

-393 AAFINGAEA
+393 AAFINGANA

-422 HDDSYKRLGG
+422 HDDNYKRLGG
-432 PETKIAN
+432 PETKIAD
-439 MNTETVLST
+439 MSTEAVLST

-460 GTPCTL
+460 ATPCSL

-471 ICKQYDVTPVVEVKV
+471 ICNEYNVVPVVEVKV
-486 CSNIH
+486 CTSIH

-502 DGIPALINLIDQ
+502 DGIPALINMIDQ
-514 KGLTQQVVI
+514 KGCSDRVVI

-540 VTVQVLAGDSDG
+540 ITVQVLAGDGDG
-552 PIDEWVDWCIEHN
+552 TIDEWVDWCIEHK
-565 MDLDVVHTII
+565 MDLDVVHTIV
-575 TKAAVDRLHQ
+575 TKEAVDRMHA

-592 WTVDKVEDF
+592 WTVDRVEDF
-601 ERVKDMG
+601 ERVKAAGADF
-608 VDYITTNAR
+608 ITTNAR
-617 FPKEL
+617 FPREL

>member
-1 MPCAITAATWV
+1 MN
-12 ALSRATNINPT
+12 ALP
-23 SKPTYRSM
+23 
-31 NPLSITVALPRLNN
+31 ITVAMPRLKN
-45 DMTIARAQMAN
+45 DMTIARAHMAT
-56 SGTMPPSKG
+56 SGTLPTTKG
-65 LDPGIV
+65 LDDSIV
-71 AEMQMC
+71 TEMQMC
-77 YIEYLISDKR
+77 YIEFLISNNR
-87 DLEAEQ
+87 IVEAEQ
-93 VVEGF
+93 MVEEF
-98 IYDDERMMQL
+98 IYDDDRMMGL
-108 PELHAAWLWLARMA
+108 PELYAAWLWLARMA
-122 LLIGD
+122 LLVGD

-139 ALLVLSNHQ
+139 ALLVLSGHQ

-156 AIVASLLYNLALAH
+156 AIVAVLLYNLAIAH

-194 KRNEARFSAMLLM
+194 KRNDTRFSALLLM

-242 GDSNATRIAMVNL
+242 GDANATRSAMQGL

-270 NGRNAVKYYTK
+270 NSRNAVKYYTK

-287 KLGEKMGHR
+287 KLGNRMGER
-296 DLQLSIGLA
+296 DLKLSIGLA

-331 LDATAEVHEIQ
+331 LDATAEVTEIQ

-358 KSIFTAALILLG
+358 KSIFTAALIIVG

-393 AAFINGAEA
+393 AAFINGANA
-402 GAWGLECDIRVT
+402 GAWALECDIRVT

-422 HDDSYKRLGG
+422 HDNTYKRLGG
-432 PETKIAN
+432 PESKIAD
-439 MNTETVLST
+439 MTTEAVLST

-471 ICKQYDVTPVVEVKV
+471 ICNEYNVVPVVEIKV
-486 CSNIH
+486 CTNIH
-491 SNTKA
+491 SNTDA

-502 DGIPALINLIDQ
+502 DGIPALINLLDQ
-514 KGLTQQVVI
+514 KGLTDKVVI
-523 ISFMPGVVD
+523 ISFMPGVVE

-540 VTVQVLAGDSDG
+540 IKVQVLAGDSDG
-552 PIDEWVDWCIEHN
+552 TIMEWVEWCKQYN
-565 MDLDVVHTII
+565 MDLDVVHTIV
-575 TKAAVDRLHQ
+575 TKEAVDAMHD

-592 WTVDKVEDF
+592 WTVDRVEDF
-601 ERVKDMG
+601 ERVKAMG
-608 VDYITTNAR
+608 VDYITTNVR
-617 FPKEL
+617 FPKQL

>member
-1 MPCAITAATWV
+1 MNSLPIT
-12 ALSRATNINPT
+12 I
-23 SKPTYRSM
+23 
-31 NPLSITVALPRLNN
+31 ALPRLKN
-45 DMTIARAQMAN
+45 DMTIARAQMVT
-56 SGTMPPSKG
+56 SGAMPPTKG
-65 LDPGIV
+65 LDQGIV
-71 AEMQMC
+71 NEMMMC
-77 YIEYLISDKR
+77 YAEYLITNNR
-87 DLEAEQ
+87 NLEAEQ
-93 VVEGF
+93 IIENLL
-98 IYDDERMMQL
+98 YDEERTQEL
-108 PELHAAWLWLARMA
+108 PLLHAAWLWLARMA
-122 LLIGD
+122 LLIEEN
-127 GNPSLSLGAAEN
+127 NPSLALGAAES
-139 ALLVLSNHQ
+139 ALLELNDHQ

-156 AIVASLLYNLALAH
+156 AIVAALLLNLALAH
-170 HDMGDNSRAAKELT
+170 HQMGDNSRAAKELT

-213 EVIKSKTKQMNVLAH
+213 EVIKSKTKQMNVLAY

-242 GDSNATRIAMVNL
+242 GGSNDTRTALSNL

-270 NGRNAVKYYTK
+270 YGRNAVKYYTK

-331 LDATAEVHEIQ
+331 LEATAEVHEIQ

-358 KSIFTAALILLG
+358 KSIFTAALIIVG

-375 AQLIVGHRGSQWG
+375 AQFIVGHRGSQWG

-393 AAFINGAEA
+393 AAFINGANA
-402 GAWGLECDIRVT
+402 GAWGLECDIRVS
-414 ADGTFVIS
+414 ADGTFIIS
-422 HDDSYKRLGG
+422 HDDNFKRLGG
-432 PETKIAN
+432 PETKIAD
-439 MNTETVLST
+439 MTTEALLST

-453 RHGITYA
+453 RHGVTYA

-471 ICKQYDVTPVVEVKV
+471 ICKEYQVVPVIEVKV
-486 CSNIH
+486 CTTIH

-514 KGLTQQVVI
+514 KGLSDKAVI

-540 VTVQVLAGDSDG
+540 ITVQVLAGEEDG
-552 PIDEWVDWCIEHN
+552 TIMEWVEWCKQYK
-565 MDLDVVHTII
+565 MDLDVVHTIV
-575 TKAAVDRLHQ
+575 TKEAVDAMHA

-592 WTVDKVEDF
+592 WTVDRVEDF
-601 ERVKDMG
+601 ERVKAMG
-608 VDYITTNAR
+608 VDFITTNAR
-617 FPKEL
+617 FPNELK

>member
-1 MPCAITAATWV
+1 
-12 ALSRATNINPT
+12 
-23 SKPTYRSM
+23 M
-31 NPLSITVALPRLNN
+31 NPLTIHIALPHFKN
-45 DMTIARAQMAN
+45 DMTIAQAQMATT
-56 SGTMPPSKG
+56 GTMPPTKG
-65 LDPGIV
+65 LGRDIV
-71 AEMQMC
+71 TEMQMC
-77 YIEYLISDKR
+77 YVDYLITNKR
-87 DLEAEQ
+87 NIEAEQ
-93 VVEGF
+93 AIEEF
-98 IYDDERMMQL
+98 IYDDERMMLL

-122 LLIGD
+122 LLIGE

-139 ALLVLSNHQ
+139 ALLVLSGHQ
-148 GKKTEDFN
+148 GKKTEDFH
-156 AIVASLLYNLALAH
+156 AIVATLLYNLALAH
-170 HDMGDNSRAAKELT
+170 HDMGDNSRAAEELT

-189 LERLA
+189 FERLA
-194 KRNEARFSAMLLM
+194 KRNEPRFSAMLLM

-228 YQSASELYMSELNS
+228 YQSASELYMKELNS
-242 GDSNATRIAMVNL
+242 GDTNATRMAMSNL

-351 VNIMTLL
+351 MNIMTLL
-358 KSIFTAALILLG
+358 KSIFTVALIIMG

-393 AAFINGAEA
+393 AAFINGANA
-402 GAWGLECDIRVT
+402 GAWGLECDIRVD

-422 HDDSYKRLGG
+422 HDDSYKRLDG
-432 PETKIAN
+432 PETKIAD
-439 MNTETVLST
+439 MSTASVLST
-448 RLTSK
+448 RLTHK

-460 GTPCTL
+460 GSPCTL

-471 ICKQYDVTPVVEVKV
+471 ICNEYNVVPVIEVKV
-486 CSNIH
+486 STSIH

-514 KGLTQQVVI
+514 KGLTDKAVI

-540 VTVQVLAGDSDG
+540 VTVQVLAGEEDG
-552 PIDEWVDWCIEHN
+552 SIMEWVEWCKQYK
-565 MDLDVVHTII
+565 MDLDVVHTIV
-575 TKAAVDRLHQ
+575 TKEAVDAMHA

-601 ERVKDMG
+601 ERVKAMG

>member
-1 MPCAITAATWV
+1 
-12 ALSRATNINPT
+12 
-23 SKPTYRSM
+23 M
-31 NPLSITVALPRLNN
+31 NPLPVTVALPHFKN
-45 DMTIARAQMAN
+45 DMTIARAQMAV
-56 SGTMPPSKG
+56 SQSMPSSKG
-65 LDPGIV
+65 LDPAIV
-71 AEMQMC
+71 TEMQIC
-77 YIEYLISDKR
+77 YAEYLIANKR

-93 VVEGF
+93 VIEEF
-98 IYDDERMMQL
+98 IYDDERMIEL
-108 PELHAAWLWLARMA
+108 PELYAAWLWLARMA
-122 LLIGD
+122 LLIDG

-170 HDMGDNSRAAKELT
+170 HGMGDNSRAAKELT

-194 KRNEARFSAMLLM
+194 KRNESRFNALLLM

-228 YQSASELYMSELNS
+228 YQSASELFMSELDS
-242 GDSNATRIAMVNL
+242 GDANETRTAMSNL

-270 NGRNAVKYYTK
+270 NSRNAVKYYTK

-296 DLQLSIGLA
+296 ELVLSIGLA

-331 LDATAEVHEIQ
+331 LDATAEANEIQ
-342 DLLNNKNKN
+342 ELLNNKNKN

-358 KSIFTAALILLG
+358 KSIFTAALIIVG
-370 TLGMQ
+370 SLGMN

-393 AAFINGAEA
+393 AAFINGANA

-414 ADGTFVIS
+414 ADGTFVVS
-422 HDDSYKRLGG
+422 HDSNYKRLGG
-432 PETKIAN
+432 PETQIAD
-439 MNTETVLST
+439 MTTEAVLST

-453 RHGITYA
+453 RHGVTYA

-471 ICKQYDVTPVVEVKV
+471 ICKEYNVVPVIEVKV
-486 CSNIH
+486 CTNIH

-514 KGLTQQVVI
+514 KGMSDKAVI
-523 ISFMPGVVD
+523 ISFMPGVVE

-540 VTVQVLAGDSDG
+540 ITVQVLAGDEDG
-552 PIDEWVDWCIEHN
+552 PIMEWVEWCKQYK
-565 MDLDVVHTII
+565 MDLDVVHTIV
-575 TKAAVDRLHQ
+575 TKEAVDAMHA

-601 ERVKDMG
+601 ERVKAMG
-608 VDYITTNAR
+608 VDFITTNAR
-617 FPKEL
+617 FPQELK

>member
-1 MPCAITAATWV
+1 
-12 ALSRATNINPT
+12 
-23 SKPTYRSM
+23 M
-31 NPLSITVALPRLNN
+31 NSLPITVALPRLKN
-45 DMTIARAQMAN
+45 DMTIARAQMTT
-56 SGTMPPSKG
+56 SGTMPSSKG
-65 LDPGIV
+65 LDQGIV
-71 AEMQMC
+71 IEMEMC
-77 YIEYLISDKR
+77 YADYLIANQR
-87 DLEAEQ
+87 DLEADQLIES
-93 VVEGF
+93 
-98 IYDDERMMQL
+98 ILYDDDRVQEL
-108 PELHAAWLWLARMA
+108 PVLYAAWLWLTRMA
-122 LLIGD
+122 LLINE
-127 GNPSLSLGAAEN
+127 GNPSLALGAAES
-139 ALLVLSNHQ
+139 ALLELNDHQ
-148 GKKTEDFN
+148 GKKTEDFH
-156 AIVASLLYNLALAH
+156 AIVASLLFNLALAH
-170 HDMGDNSRAAKELT
+170 HQMGDNSRAVKELT

-242 GDSNATRIAMVNL
+242 GDTNATRTAMSNL

-358 KSIFTAALILLG
+358 KSIFTAALVIVGALN
-370 TLGMQ
+370 MQ

-393 AAFINGAEA
+393 AAFINGANA

-414 ADGTFVIS
+414 GDGTFVVS

-432 PETKIAN
+432 PETKIAD
-439 MNTETVLST
+439 MTTEAVLST

-453 RHGITYA
+453 RHGVTYA

-471 ICKQYDVTPVVEVKV
+471 ICKEYNVVPVVEVKV
-486 CSNIH
+486 CTTIH

-514 KGLTQQVVI
+514 KGLSDRVVI

-540 VTVQVLAGDSDG
+540 ITVQVLAGDEDG
-552 PIDEWVDWCIEHN
+552 TIMEWVEWCKQYK
-565 MDLDVVHTII
+565 MDLDVVHTIV
-575 TKAAVDRLHQ
+575 TKEAVDAMHA

-592 WTVDKVEDF
+592 WTVDRVEDF
-601 ERVKDMG
+601 ERVKAMG
-608 VDYITTNAR
+608 VDFITTNAR
-617 FPKEL
+617 FPNELK

>member
-1 MPCAITAATWV
+1 MSSLPI
-12 ALSRATNINPT
+12 S
-23 SKPTYRSM
+23 
-31 NPLSITVALPRLNN
+31 VALPRLKN
-45 DMTIARAQMAN
+45 DMTIAQAQMAS

-65 LDPGIV
+65 LDENIV
-71 AEMQMC
+71 TEMQMC
-77 YIEYLISDKR
+77 YIEYLIVNKR

-93 VVEGF
+93 VIEEF
-98 IYDDERMMQL
+98 IYDDDRMQQL
-108 PELHAAWLWLARMA
+108 PELYAAWLWLARMT
-122 LLIGD
+122 LLIDG

-139 ALLVLSNHQ
+139 TLLVLSNHQ

-156 AIVASLLYNLALAH
+156 AIVASLLFNLALAH
-170 HDMGDNSRAAKELT
+170 HDMGDNSRATKELT
-184 KAQQL
+184 KAQQI

-194 KRNEARFSAMLLM
+194 KRNETRFSALLLM

-228 YQSASELYMSELNS
+228 YQTASELFMSELNS
-242 GDSNATRIAMVNL
+242 GDANATRAAMSNL
-255 VDTLGKEGDIMLEMG
+255 IDTLGKEGDIMLEMG
-270 NGRNAVKYYTK
+270 NSRNAVKYYTK

-287 KLGEKMGHR
+287 KLGEKMGLR

-331 LDATAEVHEIQ
+331 LDATAEVYEIQ

-358 KSIFTAALILLG
+358 KSIFTAALIIVG
-370 TLGMQ
+370 TLSMQ

-393 AAFINGAEA
+393 AAFINGANA

-414 ADGTFVIS
+414 ADGSFVIS

-439 MNTETVLST
+439 MTTETVLTT

-460 GTPCTL
+460 ATPCTL

-471 ICKQYDVTPVVEVKV
+471 ICKEYNVVPVVEVKV
-486 CSNIH
+486 CTNIH

-514 KGLTQQVVI
+514 KGLADKAVI

-540 VTVQVLAGDSDG
+540 ITVQVLAGDQDG
-552 PIDEWVDWCIEHN
+552 PIEDWVDWCIEHK
-565 MDLDVVHTII
+565 MDLDVVHTFI
-575 TKAAVDRLHQ
+575 TKEAVDRMHQ

-601 ERVKDMG
+601 NRVKEMG
-608 VDYITTNAR
+608 VDFITTNAR

>member
-1 MPCAITAATWV
+1 
-12 ALSRATNINPT
+12 
-23 SKPTYRSM
+23 M
-31 NPLSITVALPRLNN
+31 NSLPITVALPRLKN
-45 DMTIARAQMAN
+45 DMTIARAQMAV
-56 SGTMPPSKG
+56 SGTMPSSKG
-65 LDPGIV
+65 LDEALV
-71 AEMQMC
+71 TEMKLSF
-77 YIEYLISDKR
+77 IEFLINEKR
-87 DLEAEQ
+87 DIEAEQ
-93 VVEGF
+93 VIEEF
-98 IYDDERMMQL
+98 IYDDDKMQQL
-108 PELHAAWLWLARMA
+108 PELYAAWLWLARMT
-122 LLIGD
+122 LLID
-127 GNPSLSLGAAEN
+127 SGNPSLSLGAAEN
-139 ALLVLSNHQ
+139 ALLVLSGHT

-156 AIVASLLYNLALAH
+156 AIVATLLLNLALAH
-170 HDMGDNSRAAKELT
+170 HDMGDNSRAVKELT
-184 KAQQL
+184 KAQQI
-189 LERLA
+189 LERLS
-194 KRNEARFSAMLLM
+194 KRNEARFSALLLM

-242 GDSNATRIAMVNL
+242 GDANATRTAMSNL

-296 DLQLSIGLA
+296 ELQLSIGLA

-331 LDATAEVHEIQ
+331 LDATAEAHEIQ

-358 KSIFTAALILLG
+358 KSIFTVALIIVG
-370 TLGMQ
+370 TLNMQ

-432 PETKIAN
+432 PETKIAD
-439 MNTETVLST
+439 MNTTSVLST

-460 GTPCTL
+460 GNPCTL

-471 ICKQYDVTPVVEVKV
+471 ICNQYKVVPVVEIKI
-486 CSNIH
+486 CTNIH

-496 ENEPVF
+496 EDDPVY
-502 DGIPALINLIDQ
+502 DGIPALINLIDK
-514 KGLTQQVVI
+514 KGCSDRVVI

-540 VTVQVLAGDSDG
+540 ITVQVLAGDQDG
-552 PIDEWVDWCIEHN
+552 TIDEWVDWCIERN
-565 MDLDVVHTII
+565 MDLDCVHSIV
-575 TKAAVDRLHQ
+575 TKDAVDRMHD

-592 WTVDKVEDF
+592 WTVDRVEDF
-601 ERVKDMG
+601 ERVKAAG
-608 VDYITTNAR
+608 VDFITTNAR
-617 FPKEL
+617 FPKKL

>member
-1 MPCAITAATWV
+1 MNSLPIT
-12 ALSRATNINPT
+12 I
-23 SKPTYRSM
+23 
-31 NPLSITVALPRLNN
+31 ALPRLKN
-45 DMTIARAQMAN
+45 DMTIARAQMVT
-56 SGTMPPSKG
+56 SGAMPPTKG
-65 LDPGIV
+65 LDQGIV
-71 AEMQMC
+71 NEMMMC
-77 YIEYLISDKR
+77 YAEYLITNNR
-87 DLEAEQ
+87 NLEAEQ
-93 VVEGF
+93 IIEN
-98 IYDDERMMQL
+98 ILYDEERTQEL
-108 PELHAAWLWLARMA
+108 PLLHAAWLWLARMA
-122 LLIGD
+122 LLIEEN
-127 GNPSLSLGAAEN
+127 NPSLALGAAES
-139 ALLVLSNHQ
+139 ALLELNDHQ

-156 AIVASLLYNLALAH
+156 AIVAALLLNLALAH
-170 HDMGDNSRAAKELT
+170 HQMGDNSRAAKELT

-213 EVIKSKTKQMNVLAH
+213 EVIKSKTKQMNVLAY

-242 GDSNATRIAMVNL
+242 GDSNDTRTALSNL

-331 LDATAEVHEIQ
+331 LEATAEAHEIQ

-358 KSIFTAALILLG
+358 KSIFTAALIIVG

-393 AAFINGAEA
+393 TAFINGANA
-402 GAWGLECDIRVT
+402 GAWGLECDIRVS
-414 ADGTFVIS
+414 ADGTFIIS
-422 HDDSYKRLGG
+422 HDDNFKRLGG
-432 PETKIAN
+432 SEAKIAD
-439 MNTETVLST
+439 MTTEALLST

-453 RHGITYA
+453 RHGVTYA

-471 ICKQYDVTPVVEVKV
+471 ICKEYQVVPVIEVKV
-486 CSNIH
+486 CTTIH

-514 KGLTQQVVI
+514 KGLSDKAVI

-540 VTVQVLAGDSDG
+540 ITVQVLAGEEDG
-552 PIDEWVDWCIEHN
+552 TIMEWVEWCKQYK
-565 MDLDVVHTII
+565 MDLDVVHTIV
-575 TKAAVDRLHQ
+575 TKEAVDAMHA

-592 WTVDKVEDF
+592 WTVDRIEDF
-601 ERVKDMG
+601 ERVKAMG
-608 VDYITTNAR
+608 VDFITTNAR
-617 FPKEL
+617 FPNELK

>member
-1 MPCAITAATWV
+1 
-12 ALSRATNINPT
+12 
-23 SKPTYRSM
+23 M
-31 NPLSITVALPRLNN
+31 NFLPVSVALPHFKN
-45 DMTIARAQMAN
+45 DMTIARAQMAQ
-56 SGTMPPSKG
+56 SGAMPTHKG
-65 LDPGIV
+65 LDEGIV
-71 AEMQMC
+71 TEIQMC
-77 YIEYLISDKR
+77 FIDYLISNKR
-87 DLEAEQ
+87 DIEAEQ
-93 VVEGF
+93 AIEEL
-98 IYDDERMMQL
+98 IYDDERMQRL
-108 PELHAAWLWLARMA
+108 PELYAAWLWLARMA
-122 LLIGD
+122 LLID
-127 GNPSLSLGAAEN
+127 SGNPSLSLGAAEN
-139 ALLVLSNHQ
+139 ALLVLSNHL
-148 GKKTEDFN
+148 GKKNEDFN
-156 AIVASLLYNLALAH
+156 AIVVALLYNLALAH

-228 YQSASELYMSELNS
+228 YQSASELYMSELGQ
-242 GDSNATRIAMVNL
+242 GDANATRIAMSNL

-270 NGRNAVKYYTK
+270 NSRNAVKYYTK

-287 KLGEKMGHR
+287 KLGEKMGMR
-296 DLQLSIGLA
+296 ELTLSIGLA
-305 KALMRL
+305 RALMRL

-331 LDATAEVHEIQ
+331 LDATAQIHDIQ

-358 KSIFTAALILLG
+358 KSIFTVVIILLG
-370 TLGMQ
+370 SLSVQ

-393 AAFINGAEA
+393 AAFINGANA

-422 HDDSYKRLGG
+422 HDDNYKRLGG
-432 PETKIAN
+432 PETKIAD
-439 MNTETVLST
+439 MSTEAVLST

-460 GTPCTL
+460 ATPCSL

-471 ICKQYDVTPVVEVKV
+471 ICNEYNVVPVVEVKV
-486 CSNIH
+486 CTSIH

-502 DGIPALINLIDQ
+502 DGIPALINMIDQ
-514 KGLTQQVVI
+514 KGCSDRVVI

-540 VTVQVLAGDSDG
+540 ITVQVLAGDGDG
-552 PIDEWVDWCIEHN
+552 TIDEWVDWCIEHK
-565 MDLDVVHTII
+565 MDLDVVHTIV
-575 TKAAVDRLHQ
+575 TKEAVDRMHA

-592 WTVDKVEDF
+592 WTVDRVEDF
-601 ERVKDMG
+601 ERVKAAGADF
-608 VDYITTNAR
+608 ITTNAR
-617 FPKEL
+617 FPREL

>member
-1 MPCAITAATWV
+1 
-12 ALSRATNINPT
+12 
-23 SKPTYRSM
+23 M
-31 NPLSITVALPRLNN
+31 NPLPISIAMPRLKN
-45 DMTIARAQMAN
+45 DMTIAQAQMATT
-56 SGTMPPSKG
+56 GTMPSPKG
-65 LDPGIV
+65 LDDDIV
-71 AEMQMC
+71 TEMKIC
-77 YIEYLISDKR
+77 YIDYLITNKR

-93 VVEGF
+93 VIEEF
-98 IYDDERMMQL
+98 IYDDERMQQL
-108 PELHAAWLWLARMA
+108 PELYAAWLWLARMA
-122 LLIGD
+122 LLID
-127 GNPSLSLGAAEN
+127 SGNPSLSLGAAEN
-139 ALLVLSNHQ
+139 ALLVLSGHL

-156 AIVASLLYNLALAH
+156 AIVATLLFNLALAH
-170 HDMGDNSRAAKELT
+170 HDMGDNSRASKELT

-189 LERLA
+189 LERLT

-242 GDSNATRIAMVNL
+242 GDANATRTAMSNL

-287 KLGEKMGHR
+287 KLGERMGMR
-296 DLQLSIGLA
+296 DLELSIGLA

-331 LDATAEVHEIQ
+331 LDATAQVNEIQ

-358 KSIFTAALILLG
+358 KSIFTAALIIVG

-393 AAFINGAEA
+393 AAFINGANA

-414 ADGTFVIS
+414 ADGTFVVS
-422 HDDSYKRLGG
+422 HDDNYKRLGG
-432 PETKIAN
+432 PETKIAD
-439 MNTETVLST
+439 MTTEAVLST

-471 ICKQYDVTPVVEVKV
+471 ICKEYNVVPVVEIKV
-486 CSNIH
+486 STTIH

-514 KGLTQQVVI
+514 KGLTDRVVI

-540 VTVQVLAGDSDG
+540 ITVQVLAGDGDG
-552 PIDEWVDWCIEHN
+552 TVMEWVEWCKQYN
-565 MDLDVVHTII
+565 MDLDVVHTIV
-575 TKAAVDRLHQ
+575 TKEAVDAMHA

-592 WTVDKVEDF
+592 WTVDRVEDF
-601 ERVKDMG
+601 ERVKAIG
-608 VDYITTNAR
+608 VDFITTNAR
-617 FPKEL
+617 FPNELK

>member
-1 MPCAITAATWV
+1 MPST
-12 ALSRATNINPT
+12 
-23 SKPTYRSM
+23 
-31 NPLSITVALPRLNN
+31 
-45 DMTIARAQMAN
+45 
-56 SGTMPPSKG
+56 KG
-65 LDPGIV
+65 LDDSIIT
-71 AEMQMC
+71 EMQIC
-77 YIEYLISDKR
+77 YIEYLIANKR

-93 VVEGF
+93 AIEEF
-98 IYDDERMMQL
+98 IYDDDRMQQL
-108 PELHAAWLWLARMA
+108 PELYAAWLWLTRMA
-122 LLIGD
+122 LLID
-127 GNPSLSLGAAEN
+127 SGNPSLSLGAAEN
-139 ALLVLSNHQ
+139 ALLVLSGHM

-156 AIVASLLYNLALAH
+156 AIVAALIYNLALAH

-189 LERLA
+189 LERLT
-194 KRNEARFSAMLLM
+194 KRNDARFSAMLLM

-228 YQSASELYMSELNS
+228 YQTASELYMSELDS
-242 GDSNATRIAMVNL
+242 GDANETRTAMSNL

-270 NGRNAVKYYTK
+270 NSRNAVKYYTK

-287 KLGEKMGHR
+287 KLGDKMGER
-296 DLQLSIGLA
+296 DLKLSIGLA

-351 VNIMTLL
+351 TNIMTLL
-358 KSIFTAALILLG
+358 KSIFTAALIIMG
-370 TLGMQ
+370 TLSMQ

-393 AAFINGAEA
+393 AAFINGANA
-402 GAWGLECDIRVT
+402 GAWALECDIRVT
-414 ADGTFVIS
+414 ADGTFVIN
-422 HDDSYKRLGG
+422 HDSSLKRLKG
-432 PETKIAN
+432 PEKNVADMSTAA
-439 MNTETVLST
+439 VLSSQ
-448 RLTSK
+448 LTQK
-453 RHGITYA
+453 RGGITYV

-466 GEFLD
+466 AEFLD
-471 ICKQYDVTPVVEVKV
+471 ICNEYNVVPVVEVKV
-486 CSNIH
+486 CTNIH

-514 KGLTQQVVI
+514 KGLSEKVVI

-532 FIHRHYPD
+532 FIQRHYSD
-540 VTVQVLAGDSDG
+540 IKVQVLAGDQDG
-552 PIDEWVDWCIEHN
+552 TIDEWVDWCIEHH
-565 MDLDVVHTII
+565 MDLDVVHSIV
-575 TKAAVDRLHQ
+575 TKAAVDRMHE
-585 AGLKVNV
+585 AGLKVNT

-601 ERVKDMG
+601 ERVKDAG
-608 VDYITTNAR
+608 VDYITTNIR

>member
-1 MPCAITAATWV
+1 M
-12 ALSRATNINPT
+12 
-23 SKPTYRSM
+23 
-31 NPLSITVALPRLNN
+31 PRLKN
-45 DMTIARAQMAN
+45 DMTIARAHMAT
-56 SGTMPPSKG
+56 SGTLPTTKG
-65 LDPGIV
+65 LDDSIV
-71 AEMQMC
+71 TEMQMC
-77 YIEYLISDKR
+77 YIEFLINNNR
-87 DLEAEQ
+87 IVEAEQ
-93 VVEGF
+93 MVEEF
-98 IYDDERMMQL
+98 IYDDDRMMGL
-108 PELHAAWLWLARMA
+108 PELYAAWLWLARMA
-122 LLIGD
+122 LLVGD

-139 ALLVLSNHQ
+139 ALLVLSGHQ

-156 AIVASLLYNLALAH
+156 AIVAVLLYNLAIAH

-194 KRNEARFSAMLLM
+194 KRNDTRFSALLLM

-242 GDSNATRIAMVNL
+242 GDANATRSAMQGL

-270 NGRNAVKYYTK
+270 NSRNAVKYYTK

-287 KLGEKMGHR
+287 KLGNRMGER
-296 DLQLSIGLA
+296 DLKLSIGLA

-331 LDATAEVHEIQ
+331 LDATAEVTEIQ

-358 KSIFTAALILLG
+358 KSIFTAALIIVG

-393 AAFINGAEA
+393 AAFINGANA
-402 GAWGLECDIRVT
+402 GAWALECDIRVT

-422 HDDSYKRLGG
+422 HDNTYKRLGG
-432 PETKIAN
+432 PESKIAD
-439 MNTETVLST
+439 MTTEAVLST

-471 ICKQYDVTPVVEVKV
+471 ICNEYNVVPVVEIKV
-486 CSNIH
+486 CTNIH
-491 SNTKA
+491 SNTDA

-514 KGLTQQVVI
+514 KGLTDKVVI
-523 ISFMPGVVD
+523 ISFMPGVVE

-540 VTVQVLAGDSDG
+540 IKVQVLAGDSDG
-552 PIDEWVDWCIEHN
+552 TIMEWVEWCKQYN
-565 MDLDVVHTII
+565 MDLDVVHTIV
-575 TKAAVDRLHQ
+575 TKEAVDAMHD

-592 WTVDKVEDF
+592 WTVDRVEDF
-601 ERVKDMG
+601 ERVKAMG

-617 FPKEL
+617 FPKQL

>member
-1 MPCAITAATWV
+1 MNSLPIT
-12 ALSRATNINPT
+12 I
-23 SKPTYRSM
+23 
-31 NPLSITVALPRLNN
+31 ALPRLKN
-45 DMTIARAQMAN
+45 DMTIARAQMVT
-56 SGTMPPSKG
+56 SGAMPPTKG
-65 LDPGIV
+65 LDQGIV
-71 AEMQMC
+71 NEMMMC
-77 YIEYLISDKR
+77 YAEYLITNNR
-87 DLEAEQ
+87 NLEAEQ
-93 VVEGF
+93 IIEN
-98 IYDDERMMQL
+98 ILYDEERTQEL
-108 PELHAAWLWLARMA
+108 PLLHAAWLWLARMA
-122 LLIGD
+122 LLIEEN
-127 GNPSLSLGAAEN
+127 NPSLALGAAES
-139 ALLVLSNHQ
+139 ALLELNDHQ

-156 AIVASLLYNLALAH
+156 AIVAALLLNLALAH
-170 HDMGDNSRAAKELT
+170 HQMGDNSRAAKELT

-213 EVIKSKTKQMNVLAH
+213 EVIKSKTKQMNVLAY

-242 GDSNATRIAMVNL
+242 GGSNDTRTALSNL

-331 LDATAEVHEIQ
+331 LEATAEAHEIQ

-358 KSIFTAALILLG
+358 KSIFTAALIIVG

-393 AAFINGAEA
+393 AAFINGANA
-402 GAWGLECDIRVT
+402 GAWGLECDIRVSQ
-414 ADGTFVIS
+414 DGTFIIS
-422 HDDSYKRLGG
+422 HDDNFKRLGG
-432 PETKIAN
+432 PETKIAD
-439 MNTETVLST
+439 MTTEALLST

-453 RHGITYA
+453 RHGVTYA
-460 GTPCTL
+460 GAPCTL

-471 ICKQYDVTPVVEVKV
+471 ICKEYQVVPVIEVKV
-486 CSNIH
+486 CTTIH

-514 KGLTQQVVI
+514 KGLSDKAVI

-540 VTVQVLAGDSDG
+540 ITVQVLAGEEDG
-552 PIDEWVDWCIEHN
+552 TIMEWVEWCKQYK
-565 MDLDVVHTII
+565 MDLDVVHTIV
-575 TKAAVDRLHQ
+575 TKEAVDAMHA

-592 WTVDKVEDF
+592 WTVDRVEDF
-601 ERVKDMG
+601 ERVKAMG
-608 VDYITTNAR
+608 VDFITTNAR
-617 FPKEL
+617 FPNELK

>member
-1 MPCAITAATWV
+1 
-12 ALSRATNINPT
+12 
-23 SKPTYRSM
+23 M
-31 NPLSITVALPRLNN
+31 NSLPVTIALPRFKN
-45 DMTIARAQMAN
+45 DMTIARAQMAT

-65 LDPGIV
+65 LDDSIV
-71 AEMQMC
+71 TEMQMC
-77 YIEYLISDKR
+77 FAEYLIANKR
-87 DLEAEQ
+87 DIEAEQ
-93 VVEGF
+93 VIEEF
-98 IYDDERMMQL
+98 IYDDDRMQEL
-108 PELHAAWLWLARMA
+108 PELYAAWLWLARMS
-122 LLIGD
+122 LLID
-127 GNPSLSLGAAEN
+127 SGNPSLSLGAAEN
-139 ALLVLSNHQ
+139 ALLVLSGHM

-156 AIVASLLYNLALAH
+156 AIVAALLYNLALAH
-170 HDMGDNSRAAKELT
+170 HDMGDNSRAVKELT
-184 KAQQL
+184 KAQQI
-189 LERLA
+189 LERLS

-242 GDSNATRIAMVNL
+242 GDANATRAAMSNL

-331 LDATAEVHEIQ
+331 LDATAEVNEIQ
-342 DLLNNKNKN
+342 ELLNNKNKN
-351 VNIMTLL
+351 MNIMTLL
-358 KSIFTAALILLG
+358 KSIFTAALIIVG

-414 ADGTFVIS
+414 SDGTFVIS

-432 PETKIAN
+432 PATKIAK
-439 MNTETVLST
+439 MTTLDVLT
-448 RLTSK
+448 TQLTSK

-460 GTPCTL
+460 ATPCTL

-471 ICKQYDVTPVVEVKV
+471 ICNQYNVVPVVEVKV
-486 CSNIH
+486 CTSIH
-491 SNTKA
+491 SNTQA
-496 ENEPVF
+496 EDEPVF
-502 DGIPALINLIDQ
+502 DGIPALMKLIDE
-514 KGLTQQVVI
+514 KGCTDRVVI

-540 VTVQVLAGDSDG
+540 VTVQVLAGDEDG
-552 PIDEWVDWCIEHN
+552 PIDQWVDWCIEYN
-565 MDLDVVHTII
+565 MDLDVVHTIV
-575 TKAAVDRLHQ
+575 TKDAVDRMHA

-601 ERVKDMG
+601 ERVKATG
-608 VDYITTNAR
+608 VDFITTNAR
-617 FPKEL
+617 FPKQL

>member
-1 MPCAITAATWV
+1 MD
-12 ALSRATNINPT
+12 
-23 SKPTYRSM
+23 
-31 NPLSITVALPRLNN
+31 PLPISIALPRFKN
-45 DMTIARAQMAN
+45 DMTIARAQMVT
-56 SGTMPPSKG
+56 SGTMPTVKG
-65 LDPGIV
+65 LEEGIV
-71 AEMQMC
+71 TEMQMC
-77 YIEYLISDKR
+77 YAEYLITEKR

-93 VVEGF
+93 VIEAF
-98 IYDDERMMQL
+98 IYDDDRMMAL
-108 PELHAAWLWLARMA
+108 PELYAAWLWLARMA
-122 LLIGD
+122 LLID
-127 GNPSLSLGAAEN
+127 GGNASLSLGAAEN
-139 ALLVLSNHQ
+139 ALLVLSDHH
-148 GKKTEDFN
+148 GKKTEDFH

-184 KAQQL
+184 KAQQM

-228 YQSASELYMSELNS
+228 YQSASELYMKELNS
-242 GDSNATRIAMVNL
+242 DDANATRTAMSNL

-287 KLGEKMGHR
+287 KLGEKMGER
-296 DLQLSIGLA
+296 ELRLSIGLA

-331 LDATAEVHEIQ
+331 LDATAEEHEIQ

-358 KSIFTAALILLG
+358 KSIFTAALIIVG
-370 TLGMQ
+370 TLGTQ

-393 AAFINGAEA
+393 AAFINGANA

-414 ADGTFVIS
+414 ADGSFVVS

-432 PETKIAN
+432 PETKIAD
-439 MNTETVLST
+439 MPTEAVLAT

-471 ICKQYDVTPVVEVKV
+471 ICNEYNVVPVVEVKV
-486 CSNIH
+486 CTSIH

-514 KGLTQQVVI
+514 KGCSDRVVI

-540 VTVQVLAGDSDG
+540 ITVQVLAGDSDG
-552 PIDEWVDWCIEHN
+552 TIDEWVDWCIERK
-565 MDLDVVHTII
+565 MDLDVVHSIV
-575 TKAAVDRLHQ
+575 TKQAVDRMHE

-592 WTVDKVEDF
+592 WTVDRVEDF
-601 ERVKDMG
+601 ERVKAAG

-617 FPKEL
+617 FPKDL

>member
-1 MPCAITAATWV
+1 
-12 ALSRATNINPT
+12 
-23 SKPTYRSM
+23 M
-31 NPLSITVALPRLNN
+31 NSLSISIALPRLKN
-45 DMTIARAQMAN
+45 DMTIARAQMAT
-56 SGTMPPSKG
+56 SGTMPSTKG
-65 LDPGIV
+65 LDDGIV
-71 AEMQMC
+71 TEMEMC
-77 YIEYLISDKR
+77 YIEYLITNKR

-93 VVEGF
+93 VIEEF
-98 IYDDERMMQL
+98 IYDDDRMQLL
-108 PELHAAWLWLARMA
+108 PELYAAWLWLARMA
-122 LLIGD
+122 LLID
-127 GNPSLSLGAAEN
+127 SGNPSLSLGAAEN
-139 ALLVLSNHQ
+139 ALLVLSEHQ

-156 AIVASLLYNLALAH
+156 AIVASLLFNLALAH

-184 KAQQL
+184 KAQQI

-242 GDSNATRIAMVNL
+242 GDANATRTAMVNL
-255 VDTLGKEGDIMLEMG
+255 VETLGKEGDIMLEMG

-287 KLGEKMGHR
+287 KLGDKMGHR

-351 VNIMTLL
+351 ENIMTLL
-358 KSIFTAALILLG
+358 KSIFTAALIIVG
-370 TLGMQ
+370 TLGMH
-375 AQLIVGHRGSQWG
+375 AQKIVGHRGSQWG

-393 AAFINGAEA
+393 AAFLNGIEA

-414 ADGTFVIS
+414 GDGTFVIS
-422 HDDSYKRLGG
+422 HDSNYKRLGG
-432 PETKIAN
+432 PETKISD
-439 MNTETVLST
+439 MTTEAVLST

-471 ICKQYDVTPVVEVKV
+471 ICKEHDVIPVVEVKV

-491 SNTKA
+491 SNTNA

-514 KGLTQQVVI
+514 KGLSDKVVI

-532 FIHRHYPD
+532 FIHRHYSD
-540 VTVQVLAGDSDG
+540 IQVQVLAGDQDG
-552 PIDEWVDWCIEHN
+552 PIEKWVDWCIEYN

-575 TKAAVDRLHQ
+575 TKEAVDRMHA

-601 ERVKDMG
+601 NRVKDMG

-617 FPKEL
+617 FPKQL

>member
-1 MPCAITAATWV
+1 
-12 ALSRATNINPT
+12 
-23 SKPTYRSM
+23 M
-31 NPLSITVALPRLNN
+31 NSLPITVALPRLKN
-45 DMTIARAQMAN
+45 DMTIARAQMESTGA
-56 SGTMPPSKG
+56 MPPTKG
-65 LDPGIV
+65 LDDDIV
-71 AEMQMC
+71 TEMRIC
-77 YIEYLISDKR
+77 FAEYLITNKR

-93 VVEGF
+93 VIEEF
-98 IYDDERMMQL
+98 IYDDERMQQL
-108 PELHAAWLWLARMA
+108 PEPYAAWLWLARMT
-122 LLIGD
+122 LLIDG

-139 ALLVLSNHQ
+139 ALLVLSGHM

-156 AIVASLLYNLALAH
+156 AIVAALLFNLALAH

-189 LERLA
+189 LERLS

-228 YQSASELYMSELNS
+228 YQSASELYMSELDS
-242 GDSNATRIAMVNL
+242 GDANATRTAMANL
-255 VDTLGKEGDIMLEMG
+255 VETLGKEGDIMLEMG

-287 KLGEKMGHR
+287 KLGEKMGLR
-296 DLQLSIGLA
+296 DLRLSIGLA

-331 LDATAEVHEIQ
+331 LDATAEVHEIK

-358 KSIFTAALILLG
+358 KSIFTAALIIVG

-393 AAFINGAEA
+393 AAFINGANA

-414 ADGTFVIS
+414 GDGSFVIS

-432 PETKIAN
+432 PETKIAD
-439 MNTETVLST
+439 MTTEEVLTT

-486 CSNIH
+486 CTTIH

-514 KGLTQQVVI
+514 KGLTDRVVI

-540 VTVQVLAGDSDG
+540 ITVQVLAGDSDG
-552 PIDEWVDWCIEHN
+552 SIMEWVEWCKQYD
-565 MDLDVVHTII
+565 MDLDVVHSIVTQE
-575 TKAAVDRLHQ
+575 AVDAMHQ
-585 AGLKVNV
+585 AGHKVNV
-592 WTVDKVEDF
+592 WTVDKPEDF
-601 ERVKDMG
+601 ERVKAMG
-608 VDYITTNAR
+608 VDFITTNAR
-617 FPKEL
+617 FPNELK

>member
-1 MPCAITAATWV
+1 
-12 ALSRATNINPT
+12 
-23 SKPTYRSM
+23 M
-31 NPLSITVALPRLNN
+31 NFLPVSVALPHFKN
-45 DMTIARAQMAN
+45 DMTIARAQMAQ
-56 SGTMPPSKG
+56 SGAMPTHKG
-65 LDPGIV
+65 LDEGIV
-71 AEMQMC
+71 TEIQMC
-77 YIEYLISDKR
+77 FIDYLISNKR
-87 DLEAEQ
+87 DIEAEQ
-93 VVEGF
+93 AIEEL
-98 IYDDERMMQL
+98 IYDDERMQRL
-108 PELHAAWLWLARMA
+108 PELYAAWLWLARMA
-122 LLIGD
+122 LLID
-127 GNPSLSLGAAEN
+127 SGNPSLSLGAAEN
-139 ALLVLSNHQ
+139 ALLVLSNHL
-148 GKKTEDFN
+148 GKKNEDFN
-156 AIVASLLYNLALAH
+156 AIVVALLYNLALAH

-194 KRNEARFSAMLLM
+194 KRNESRFSAMLLM

-228 YQSASELYMSELNS
+228 YQSASELYMSELGQ
-242 GDSNATRIAMVNL
+242 GDANATRIAMSNL

-270 NGRNAVKYYTK
+270 NSRNAVKYYTK

-287 KLGEKMGHR
+287 KLGEKMGMR
-296 DLQLSIGLA
+296 ELTLSIGLA
-305 KALMRL
+305 RALMRL

-331 LDATAEVHEIQ
+331 LDATAQIHDIQ

-358 KSIFTAALILLG
+358 KSIFTVVIILLG
-370 TLGMQ
+370 SLSMQ

-393 AAFINGAEA
+393 AAFINGANA

-422 HDDSYKRLGG
+422 HDDNYKRLGG
-432 PETKIAN
+432 PETKIAD
-439 MNTETVLST
+439 MSTEAVLST

-460 GTPCTL
+460 ATPCSL

-471 ICKQYDVTPVVEVKV
+471 ICNEYNVVPVIEVKV
-486 CSNIH
+486 CTSIH

-502 DGIPALINLIDQ
+502 DGIPALINMIDQ
-514 KGLTQQVVI
+514 KGCSDRVVI

-540 VTVQVLAGDSDG
+540 ITVQVLAGDGDG
-552 PIDEWVDWCIEHN
+552 TIDEWVDWCIEHK
-565 MDLDVVHTII
+565 MDLDVVHTIV
-575 TKAAVDRLHQ
+575 TKEAVDRMHA

-592 WTVDKVEDF
+592 WTVDRVEDF
-601 ERVKDMG
+601 ERVKAAGADF
-608 VDYITTNAR
+608 ITTNAR
-617 FPKEL
+617 FPREL

>member
-1 MPCAITAATWV
+1 
-12 ALSRATNINPT
+12 
-23 SKPTYRSM
+23 M
-31 NPLSITVALPRLNN
+31 NSLPITVALPRLKN
-45 DMTIARAQMAN
+45 DMTIARAQMTT
-56 SGTMPPSKG
+56 SGTMPSSKG
-65 LDPGIV
+65 LDQGIV
-71 AEMQMC
+71 IEMEMC
-77 YIEYLISDKR
+77 YAEYLIANQR
-87 DLEAEQ
+87 DLEADQLIES
-93 VVEGF
+93 
-98 IYDDERMMQL
+98 ILYDDDRVQEL
-108 PELHAAWLWLARMA
+108 PLLYAAWLWLTRMA
-122 LLIGD
+122 LLINE
-127 GNPSLSLGAAEN
+127 GNPSLALGAAES
-139 ALLVLSNHQ
+139 ALLELNDHQ
-148 GKKTEDFN
+148 GKKTEDFH
-156 AIVASLLYNLALAH
+156 AIVASLLFNLALAH
-170 HDMGDNSRAAKELT
+170 HQMGDNSRAVKELT

-242 GDSNATRIAMVNL
+242 GDTNATRTAMSNL

-358 KSIFTAALILLG
+358 KSIFTAALVIVGALN
-370 TLGMQ
+370 MQ

-393 AAFINGAEA
+393 AAFINGANA

-414 ADGTFVIS
+414 DDGTFVVS
-422 HDDSYKRLGG
+422 HDDNYKRLGG
-432 PETKIAN
+432 PETKIAD
-439 MNTETVLST
+439 MTTEAILST

-453 RHGITYA
+453 RHGVTYA

-471 ICKQYDVTPVVEVKV
+471 ICKEYNVVPVVEVKV
-486 CSNIH
+486 CTTIH

-514 KGLTQQVVI
+514 KGLSDRVVI

-540 VTVQVLAGDSDG
+540 ITVQVLAGDEDG
-552 PIDEWVDWCIEHN
+552 TIMEWVEWCKQYK
-565 MDLDVVHTII
+565 MDLDVVHTIV
-575 TKAAVDRLHQ
+575 TKEAVDAMHA

-592 WTVDKVEDF
+592 WTVDRVEDF
-601 ERVKDMG
+601 ERVKAMG
-608 VDYITTNAR
+608 VDFITTNAR
-617 FPKEL
+617 FPNELK

>member
-1 MPCAITAATWV
+1 
-12 ALSRATNINPT
+12 
-23 SKPTYRSM
+23 M
-31 NPLSITVALPRLNN
+31 NFLPVSVALPHFKN
-45 DMTIARAQMAN
+45 DMTIARAQMAQ
-56 SGTMPPSKG
+56 SGAMPTHKG
-65 LDPGIV
+65 LDEGIV
-71 AEMQMC
+71 TEIQMC
-77 YIEYLISDKR
+77 FIDYLISNKR
-87 DLEAEQ
+87 DIEAEQ
-93 VVEGF
+93 AIEEL
-98 IYDDERMMQL
+98 IYDDERMQRL
-108 PELHAAWLWLARMA
+108 PELYAAWLWLARMA
-122 LLIGD
+122 LLID
-127 GNPSLSLGAAEN
+127 SGNPSLSLGAAEN
-139 ALLVLSNHQ
+139 ALLVLSNHL
-148 GKKTEDFN
+148 GKKNEDFN
-156 AIVASLLYNLALAH
+156 AIVVALLYNLALAH

-228 YQSASELYMSELNS
+228 YQSASELYMSELGQ
-242 GDSNATRIAMVNL
+242 GDANATRIAMSNL

-270 NGRNAVKYYTK
+270 NSRNAVKYYPK

-287 KLGEKMGHR
+287 KLGEKMGMR
-296 DLQLSIGLA
+296 ELTLSIGLA
-305 KALMRL
+305 RALMRL

-331 LDATAEVHEIQ
+331 LDATAQIHDIQ

-358 KSIFTAALILLG
+358 KSIFTVVIILLG
-370 TLGMQ
+370 SLSMQ

-393 AAFINGAEA
+393 AAFINGANA

-422 HDDSYKRLGG
+422 HDDNYKRLGG
-432 PETKIAN
+432 PETKIAD
-439 MNTETVLST
+439 MSTEAVLST

-460 GTPCTL
+460 ATPCSL

-471 ICKQYDVTPVVEVKV
+471 ICNEYNVVPVVEVKV
-486 CSNIH
+486 CTSIH

-502 DGIPALINLIDQ
+502 DGIPALINMIDQ
-514 KGLTQQVVI
+514 KGCSDRVVI

-540 VTVQVLAGDSDG
+540 ITVQVLAGDGDG
-552 PIDEWVDWCIEHN
+552 TIDEWVDWCIEHK
-565 MDLDVVHTII
+565 MDLDVVHTIV
-575 TKAAVDRLHQ
+575 TKEAVDRMHA

-592 WTVDKVEDF
+592 WTVDRVEDF
-601 ERVKDMG
+601 ERVKAAGADF
-608 VDYITTNAR
+608 ITTNAR
-617 FPKEL
+617 FPREL